1 MPKVQIG
8 VSEQQPD
15 RANSEVTG
23 VLLREFDL
31 VNTRIQLSGALTAA
45 FTDRIEA
52 VKNPLMASD
61 SKEAGAFVLARLK
74 KTHILLPLFFARL
87 PPPPPPFHFPH
98 PAPPHS

>member
-1 MPKVQIG
+1 MPKVQTG

-45 FTDRIEA
+45 FTDRLEA
-52 VKNPLMASD
+52 VKKPLEPLLIAIN
-61 SKEAGAFVLARLK
+61 LAQ
-74 KTHILLPLFFARL
+74 TI
-87 PPPPPPFHFPH
+87 
-98 PAPPHS
+98 PAMLDGGT